1 MKLCERWFKIK
12 TWECDSILAFLF
24 DILMDLG
31 CLKNVCKKWGGVKM
45 YFVSHCFVTFH
56 INAHMLFEPRSGYLR
71 RVIQGSGQTQQIKCD
86 TQYNN

>member
-1 MKLCERWFKIK
+1 
-12 TWECDSILAFLF
+12 
-24 DILMDLG
+24 
-31 CLKNVCKKWGGVKM
+31 M